1 MTSDAVGAQCTCA
14 TSASSPW
21 WLRSIPMTGVM
32 PLPAV
37 RKRTLAGAGL
47 GRVKSPVAWSS
58 MTRVPA
64 LASRTRWFETLPSGI
79 ALVVMATQPAG
90 MPAAAVPSARWVRL

>member
-1 MTSDAVGAQCTCA
+1 M
-14 TSASSPW
+14 
-21 WLRSIPMTGVM
+21 PMTGVM

-37 RKRTLAGAGL
+37 RKSTLAGAGV

-58 MTRVPA
+58 MTSVPGA
-64 LASRTRWFETLPSGI
+64 VARTRWVETLPSGI
-79 ALVVMATQPAG
+79 ALVVIATHPAG

>member
-1 MTSDAVGAQCTCA
+1 
-14 TSASSPW
+14 
-21 WLRSIPMTGVM
+21 M

-37 RKRTLAGAGL
+37 RKSTFAGAGL

-58 MTRVPA
+58 ITRVPGVVA
-64 LASRTRWFETLPSGI
+64 RTRWFETLPSGI